1 MPSIELRFKNI
12 NIVNNKQPSVRV
24 VINDVEL
31 LNEPV
36 KTKMVTPLTLN
47 DQPVPT
53 KNILKIFFD
62 NKEDSDTKLD
72 HENKIVADLNFELE
86 QIIIDGHDIKNLIWN
101 SEYVAKGEKIPSCLF
116 FGPKGHFEFQFD
128 MPILKWILKSN
139 HEKHNNDPNW
149 EEDYNYYTEAWEL
162 LSQI

>member
-12 NIVNNKQPSVRV
+12 NIVNNKQPLVRV

-116 FGPKGHFEFQFD
+116 FGPKGHFELKFD

-139 HEKHNNDPNW
+139 HEKHNNDPKW
-149 EEDYNYYTEAWEL
+149 EEDYNYYTEA
-162 LSQI
+162 

>member
-47 DQPVPT
+47 DQPGPT

-62 NKEDSDTKLD
+62 NKEDSDTKLE
-72 HENKIVADLNFELE
+72 HENKIVADQNFELA
-86 QIIIDGHDIKNLIWN
+86 QIIIDGHDIKHLIWN
-101 SEYVAKGEKIPSCLF
+101 S
-116 FGPKGHFEFQFD
+116 
-128 MPILKWILKSN
+128 
-139 HEKHNNDPNW
+139 
-149 EEDYNYYTEAWEL
+149 
-162 LSQI
+162 

>member
-12 NIVNNKQPSVRV
+12 NIVNNKQPSVLV

-86 QIIIDGHDIKNLIWN
+86 QIIIDGHDIKNLIW
-101 SEYVAKGEKIPSCLF
+101 AAL
-116 FGPKGHFEFQFD
+116 
-128 MPILKWILKSN
+128 
-139 HEKHNNDPNW
+139 
-149 EEDYNYYTEAWEL
+149 
-162 LSQI
+162 

>member
-116 FGPKGHFEFQFD
+116 FGPKGHFEFKFD

>member
-12 NIVNNKQPSVRV
+12 NIVNNKQPLVRV

-116 FGPKGHFEFQFD
+116 FGPKGHFEFKFD

>member
-1 MPSIELRFKNI
+1 M
-12 NIVNNKQPSVRV
+12 
-24 VINDVEL
+24 
-31 LNEPV
+31 
-36 KTKMVTPLTLN
+36 
-47 DQPVPT
+47 
-53 KNILKIFFD
+53 KIFFD

-116 FGPKGHFEFQFD
+116 FGPKGHFEFKFD

-149 EEDYNYYTEAWEL
+149 EEDYNYYTEAWKL

>member
-12 NIVNNKQPSVRV
+12 NIVNNKQPLVRV

-31 LNEPV
+31 LHESV
-36 KTKMVTPLTLN
+36 KTKMITPLVIN
-47 DQPVPT
+47 NQPVQE
-53 KNILKIFFD
+53 KNILKIYFD

-72 HENKIVADLNFELE
+72 YENKIVEDLNFELE
-86 QIIIDGHDIKNLIWN
+86 KIIIDGHDVKELIWN
-101 SEYVAKGEKIPSCLF
+101 SEYVTKTEKISSCLF
-116 FGPKGHFEFQFD
+116 FGPKGHFEFKFD

-139 HEKHNNDPNW
+139 HEKHKNDPNW
-149 EEDYNYYTEAWEL
+149 EEDYNYYTEAWKL

>member
-12 NIVNNKQPSVRV
+12 NIVNNKQPLVRV

-116 FGPKGHFEFQFD
+116 FGPKGHFELKFD

-149 EEDYNYYTEAWEL
+149 EEDYNYYTEAWKL
-162 LSQI
+162 LRQI